1 MSKILPFKP
10 REDYAEPPHNLE
22 AEQVLLGSLLAYPE
36 AWTIVADKLK
46 PEHFHEPLHARIY
59 AKAMELSTEG
69 RFVSPVI
76 LKSHLEGDEALAQV
90 GGMTYLSRLIGSM
103 AGPLVSISDYA
114 ELVRSLSDR
123 RLVID
128 ASSQMKNFAADETD
142 NTEFRKGLSAH
153 IADLMSTFEN
163 GSRRKSTYTMQE
175 AGGDALRRLE
185 GLSSGAP
192 DPHAVQSGV
201 PEIDRMTGGFRR
213 GEYIVIGAR
222 PSMGKTAKAVQL
234 ALNVASRGGG
244 VAYFSL
250 EMPTPILFPQF
261 WASRL
266 WTPGAFNS
274 SYQDILRGN
283 VAPERRRYLAQVVE
297 ELQGWPI
304 IIDDEPGLS
313 AHELEARAR
322 VIGARLRSKGG
333 NLDLV
338 IVDHIHK
345 MHSPGAQN
353 RVAEYS
359 EISAALAEAAK
370 RLNAPLVALA
380 QLSRGVEGREDKRPT
395 LSDLR
400 ESGAI
405 EQDADTVAFLYR
417 PGYYLER
424 QRGKDSRDDIGRV
437 QQLAACSHSL
447 EFILAKQ
454 RSGPIGTVDLWA
466 DMASNVILDR
476 SEAPE

>member
-1 MSKILPFKP
+1 MSNVLTFKT
-10 REDYAEPPHNLE
+10 REYTEPPHSIE
-22 AEQVLLGSLLAYPE
+22 AEQVLLGTLLAYPE
-36 AWTIVADKLK
+36 AWTLVADKLK
-46 PEHFHEPLHARIY
+46 AEHFHEPLHARIF
-59 AKAMELSTEG
+59 ARAMELSTEG

-114 ELVRSLSDR
+114 DLVRGLSDR
-123 RLVID
+123 RDVLR
-128 ASSQMKNFAADETD
+128 ASAQMKDFAAEETD

-153 IADLMSTFEN
+153 IADLMGTFEN

-175 AGGDALRRLE
+175 AGSEALKRLDR
-185 GLSSGAP
+185 LSSGAA
-192 DPHAVQSGV
+192 DPHAVQSGI

-213 GEYIVIGAR
+213 GEFIVIGAR
-222 PSMGKTAKAVQL
+222 PSMGKTAKAVQI
-234 ALNVASRGGG
+234 ALNVAGRGGG

-250 EMPTPILFPQF
+250 EMPTPILFPRL

-266 WTPGAFNS
+266 WTPGAYCP
-274 SYQDILRGN
+274 SYQDILRGQ
-283 VAPERRRYLAQVVE
+283 VAPERQGDLTQVVQD
-297 ELQGWPI
+297 LQGWPI

-313 AHELEARAR
+313 PHELEARAR
-322 VIGARLRSKGG
+322 VIAARLRSKGVT
-333 NLDLV
+333 LDLL
-338 IVDHIHK
+338 IVDHLHK
-345 MHSPGAQN
+345 MHSPGAQS

-370 RLNAPLVALA
+370 RLNVPLIALA

-424 QRGKDSRDDIGRV
+424 QRGKDSREDIKRIH
-437 QQLAACSHSL
+437 QLAACSHSL